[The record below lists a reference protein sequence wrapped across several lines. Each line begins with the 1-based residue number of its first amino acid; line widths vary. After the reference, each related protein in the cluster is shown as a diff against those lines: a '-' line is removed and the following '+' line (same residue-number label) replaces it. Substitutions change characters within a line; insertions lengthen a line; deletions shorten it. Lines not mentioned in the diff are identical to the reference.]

1 MTYDKEKY
9 TEILTNE
16 LAQRL
21 YDLDTYA
28 AWDEDETPETLAWRI
43 KEYPLDVMSHL
54 IGIVEDLM
62 A

>member
-1 MTYDKEKY
+1 MAYDKERY

-21 YDLDTYA
+21 YDLDPYEA
-28 AWDEDETPETLAWRI
+28 QDNDETPETLAQRI
-43 KEYPLDVMSHL
+43 KDYPLDVMSHL
-54 IGIVEDLM
+54 IGIIEDLY